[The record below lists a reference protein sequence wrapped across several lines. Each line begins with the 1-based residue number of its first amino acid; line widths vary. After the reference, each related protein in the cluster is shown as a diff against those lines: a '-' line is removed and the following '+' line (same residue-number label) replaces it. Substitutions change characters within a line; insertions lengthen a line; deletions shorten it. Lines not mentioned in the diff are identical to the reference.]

1 MVVVGGG
8 EPFNPRPF
16 GENGEE
22 PDDVLSDLAGVLPAE
37 IAPEAGSPNSESS
50 IDQVVI
56 GCVRWFHRRPHG
68 RLRAVPY
75 LWPPVLGLP
84 PMTPDLS

>member
-8 EPFNPRPF
+8 EPFNQRPF

-22 PDDVLSDLAGVLPAE
+22 PGDVLGDLAGVLPAE
-37 IAPEAGSPNSESS
+37 IAPEAGFPNSERS

-56 GCVRWFHRRPHG
+56 GC
-68 RLRAVPY
+68 
-75 LWPPVLGLP
+75 
-84 PMTPDLS
+84 